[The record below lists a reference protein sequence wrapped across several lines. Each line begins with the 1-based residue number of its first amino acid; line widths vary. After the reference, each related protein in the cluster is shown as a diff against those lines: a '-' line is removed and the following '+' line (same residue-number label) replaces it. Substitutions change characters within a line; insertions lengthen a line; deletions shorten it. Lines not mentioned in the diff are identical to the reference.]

1 MRILETVCRSSTL
14 GYSSILSTSLGTAHW
29 LGVDR
34 AFNSSIIFTSN
45 PLTVGSMKPLAQAI
59 ALFLGLVQIAQF
71 SMPFP
76 NIRFKF
82 SAVEH
87 FGAQFKL
94 YRYTNLMAS
103 NGSTAVTPG
112 VQAFVPIINDETG
125 CQSSVGSTETW
136 WSREKNFEVHSHR
149 VVKDGSSIFVSY
161 DSPVPYLGF
170 SIVPEHGDDVESTS
184 SFRVYASNHDGGD
197 DVTSLPEKEWTL
209 IGMPTWNRKMSTLES
224 R

>member
-1 MRILETVCRSSTL
+1 MRVLETVCRSSSL
-14 GYSSILSTSLGTAHW
+14 GFSSILTTSLGTAHW

-45 PLTVGSMKPLAQAI
+45 PLTVGAMKPLAQAL
-59 ALFLGLVQIAQF
+59 ALILGLVQILQLWLPLPLIA
-71 SMPFP
+71 S
-76 NIRFKF
+76 KF

-87 FGAQFKL
+87 LGAYFKH

-112 VQAFVPIINDETG
+112 VQAFMPIINDETG
-125 CQSSVGSTETW
+125 CQSTVASTETW
-136 WSREKNFEVHSHR
+136 WSGEKKYKVHGHR
-149 VVKDGSSIFVSY
+149 VVNGGSSIFVSY

-170 SIVPEHGDDVESTS
+170 SIVPEYGDDVESTS
-184 SFRVYASNHDGGD
+184 SFRVFASHHHGD
-197 DVTSLPEKEWTL
+197 DATSLPEEEWTL
-209 IGMPTWNRKMSTLES
+209 VGMPTWNRRWSTLES